1 MEYAPT
7 SVAHPIRQLTRRER
21 KRDITRARLFEAAL
35 AEFRRVGFDRSSVSQ
50 IAREAGVSRASFYF
64 HYPTKEHVLLE
75 LQWGLQQAMAE
86 RVAARA
92 SLRSALHELVDAV
105 IDAESSV
112 EDADLHRDMLM
123 IHVRRPETLGL
134 AELPSP
140 IQDEMLRQFSAGAE
154 RGELRSGLDP
164 AQATDLCLKSVF
176 GFLIG
181 NDQPIAACRTDLLT
195 LVSLYLPEDGS

>member
-1 MEYAPT
+1 M
-7 SVAHPIRQLTRRER
+7 AHPAVPLTRRER
-21 KRDITRARLFEAAL
+21 KRDLTRARLFEAAL

-75 LQWGLQQAMAE
+75 LQWGLQQHMAE
-86 RVAARA
+86 RVAACD
-92 SLRSALHELVDAV
+92 SLRSALYELVDGL
-105 IDAESSV
+105 IEAETNV

-123 IHVRRPETLGL
+123 IHVRRPEGLGL
-134 AELPSP
+134 EDLPSP
-140 IQDEMLRQFSAGAE
+140 IQEELLRQITAGAE

-164 AQATDLCLKSVF
+164 LQATDLCLKSVF

-181 NDQPIAACRTDLLT
+181 SAEPIAIRRSDLRS
-195 LVSLYLPEDGS
+195 LVSLYLAGDSP